1 GRLEA
6 NTLHRWVRRR
16 SCRTAPFPARSP
28 RECAGGTSKSRR
40 RELQLVCERS
50 ANWDRLLSFVRY
62 AVVAVFQ
69 AESVPVHRGRDV
81 AIVADAHCN
90 FGSLVDVQVRAWDRA
105 VVGQHAQVVTVD
117 VLANGSDAEIE
128 VVAVV

>member
-1 GRLEA
+1 
-6 NTLHRWVRRR
+6 
-16 SCRTAPFPARSP
+16 
-28 RECAGGTSKSRR
+28 
-40 RELQLVCERS
+40 
-50 ANWDRLLSFVRY
+50 VRY